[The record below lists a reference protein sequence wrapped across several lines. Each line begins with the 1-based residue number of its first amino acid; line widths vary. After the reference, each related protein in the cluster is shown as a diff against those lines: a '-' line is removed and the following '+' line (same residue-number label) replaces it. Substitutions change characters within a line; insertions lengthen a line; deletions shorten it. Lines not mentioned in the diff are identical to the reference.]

1 MMSHPLA
8 DSVKVLAFDVFGTV
22 VDWRSS
28 VIAEGEQL
36 GKTKGLKVD
45 WAAFADA
52 WRAVYHPS
60 LNRVRQG
67 ELPWT
72 KLDRLHR
79 TSLEE
84 ILKKFQITGLS
95 DEEKD
100 QLNNVWHRLNPW
112 PDSVAGLERL
122 KSRFVI
128 TTLSNGNISLLTHM
142 AKHAE
147 LPWDCIFSAEN
158 VRHYKPDPEV
168 YLLVPDLFDLK
179 PENVM
184 MVAAHEQDLQAARK
198 LGLRTALVHRPLEHG
213 SGKTVP
219 IPPSGKYDVVAKDFL
234 DLADQ
239 LGI

>member
-1 MMSHPLA
+1 MSHPLA

-36 GKTKGLKVD
+36 GTNKGLKVD

-60 LNRVRQG
+60 LNRVRKG

-72 KLDRLHR
+72 KLDYLHR

-84 ILKKFQITGLS
+84 ILKKFQVPGLS
-95 DEEKD
+95 DEEKN
-100 QLNNVWHRLNPW
+100 QLNRVWHRLNPW

-128 TTLSNGNISLLTHM
+128 TTLSNGNISLLTNM
-142 AKHAE
+142 AKHAG
-147 LPWDCIFSAEN
+147 LPWDCVLSAEN
-158 VRHYKPDPEV
+158 VHHYKPDPEV
-168 YLLVPDLFDLK
+168 YLLVPGLFDLE

-184 MVAAHEQDLQAARK
+184 MVAAHEQDLQAAQK
-198 LGLRTALVHRPLEHG
+198 QGLRTALVHRPLEHG
-213 SGKTVP
+213 PGKAVP
-219 IPPSGKYDVVAKDFL
+219 IPLSDKYDVVAKDFL